1 MDKHASVHEGVEVGK
16 RLEQGSEAVARTT
29 DAPEP
34 AATARQEGASISR
47 IGRKP
52 ATGNGSP
59 DWLGRGLRQLYQG
72 TVSEPIPDKFR
83 ALLDRL
89 DQQEEEARE
98 EADRPEAPAKTGGQ
112 P

>member
-1 MDKHASVHEGVEVGK
+1 MGK

-29 DAPEP
+29 DAAEP
-34 AATARQEGASISR
+34 AAVARQEGASVSR

-52 ATGNGSP
+52 GAGNGSA

-89 DQQEEEARE
+89 DQQDEARRE
-98 EADRPEAPAKTGGQ
+98 DGDGPAGPAKTGGK

>member
-16 RLEQGSEAVARTT
+16 RLEQGSEAAARTA
-29 DAPEP
+29 DAAEP
-34 AATARQEGASISR
+34 AAMTRQEGAHVSR

-52 ATGNGSP
+52 AAGNGSA

-89 DQQEEEARE
+89 DQQEEGTRE
-98 EADRPEAPAKTGGQ
+98 DGDRPAGPAKTGGQ

>member
-1 MDKHASVHEGVEVGK
+1 M
-16 RLEQGSEAVARTT
+16 
-29 DAPEP
+29 
-34 AATARQEGASISR
+34 ARQEGASISR

-52 ATGNGSP
+52 GAGNGSA

-83 ALLDRL
+83 TLLERL

-98 EADRPEAPAKTGGQ
+98 GTDRSAGPAKTGGQ